1 MRRMYKFGPSPSLAD
16 SRLQFYIFLARLEW
30 RQLYLIINYGVC
42 DMRVALLVWFVF
54 LVLWGIF
61 LLLQSDWNLSCDH
74 GELYKYMWSLCGNNN
89 NNNNNNIVTINTTVQ

>member
-42 DMRVALLVWFVF
+42 NMRVALLV
-54 LVLWGIF
+54 
-61 LLLQSDWNLSCDH
+61 
-74 GELYKYMWSLCGNNN
+74 
-89 NNNNNNIVTINTTVQ
+89 